1 MLDLKNYKI
10 ILGSNSPRRKEI
22 LTSMGISFSI
32 NAANIDEKVP
42 KDISAYNYAEFLAI
56 QKCDYLRPNLKTNE
70 ILITADTTV
79 LIDNQILNKP
89 NNYIEAGI
97 MLKKISDNSHSVIT
111 GVCIS
116 STNKKITFTCETEVK
131 FKKLSNQEIEFYINK
146 YQPLD
151 KAGSYGIQEWIGLIG
166 VEEIKGS
173 YTNVVGLPSS
183 KLYNELNKFI

>member
-97 MLKKISDNSHSVIT
+97 MLKKISGNTHSVIT

>member
-42 KDISAYNYAEFLAI
+42 KDISAYNYAEFLAL

-97 MLKKISDNSHSVIT
+97 MLKKISGNSHSVIT

-131 FKKLSNQEIEFYINK
+131 FKKLSNQEIEFYINQ

>member
-79 LIDNQILNKP
+79 LIDNKILNKP

-97 MLKKISDNSHSVIT
+97 MLKKISGNSHSVIT

>member
-79 LIDNQILNKP
+79 LIDNQILNKA
-89 NNYIEAGI
+89 NNIIEAGI
-97 MLKKISDNSHSVIT
+97 MLKKISGNSHSVIT

-116 STNKKITFTCETEVK
+116 STKKKITFTCETEVK

>member
-42 KDISAYNYAEFLAI
+42 KNISAYNYAEFLAI

-89 NNYIEAGI
+89 NNIIEAGI
-97 MLKKISDNSHSVIT
+97 MLKKISGNSHSVIT

>member
-97 MLKKISDNSHSVIT
+97 MLKKISGNSHSVIT

-116 STNKKITFTCETEVK
+116 STQKIKTFTCETEVK

-146 YQPLD
+146 YQPFD

>member
-10 ILGSNSPRRKEI
+10 ILGSNSPRRKEV
-22 LTSMGISFSI
+22 LTSMCISFSI

-97 MLKKISDNSHSVIT
+97 MLKKISGNSHSVIT

>member
-42 KDISAYNYAEFLAI
+42 KDISAYNYAAFLAI

-97 MLKKISDNSHSVIT
+97 MLKKISGNSHSVIT

>member
-89 NNYIEAGI
+89 NNIIEAGI
-97 MLKKISDNSHSVIT
+97 MLKKISGNSHSVIT

>member
-97 MLKKISDNSHSVIT
+97 MLKKISGNSHSVIT

-116 STNKKITFTCETEVK
+116 STNKKITFTCKTEVK

>member
-1 MLDLKNYKI
+1 MLDLKNHKI

-89 NNYIEAGI
+89 NNIIEAGI
-97 MLKKISDNSHSVIT
+97 MLKKISGNSHSVIT

>member
-97 MLKKISDNSHSVIT
+97 MLKKISGNSHSVIT

>member
-1 MLDLKNYKI
+1 
-10 ILGSNSPRRKEI
+10 
-22 LTSMGISFSI
+22 
-32 NAANIDEKVP
+32 
-42 KDISAYNYAEFLAI
+42 
-56 QKCDYLRPNLKTNE
+56 
-70 ILITADTTV
+70 
-79 LIDNQILNKP
+79 
-89 NNYIEAGI
+89 

>member
-42 KDISAYNYAEFLAI
+42 KNISAYNYAEFLAI

-97 MLKKISDNSHSVIT
+97 MLKKISGNSHSVIT

>member
-89 NNYIEAGI
+89 TNNIEAGI
-97 MLKKISDNSHSVIT
+97 MLKKISGNSHSVIT

>member
-89 NNYIEAGI
+89 NNIIEAGI
-97 MLKKISDNSHSVIT
+97 MLKKISGNSHSVIT

-131 FKKLSNQEIEFYINK
+131 FKKLSNQEIKFYINK

>member
-89 NNYIEAGI
+89 NNIIEAGI
-97 MLKKISDNSHSVIT
+97 MLKKISSNSHSVIT

>member
-89 NNYIEAGI
+89 NNIVEAGI
-97 MLKKISDNSHSVIT
+97 MLKKISGNSHSVIT

>member
-42 KDISAYNYAEFLAI
+42 KDISTYNYAEFLAI

-97 MLKKISDNSHSVIT
+97 MLKKISGNSHSVIT

>member
-89 NNYIEAGI
+89 NNNIEAGI
-97 MLKKISDNSHSVIT
+97 MLKKISSNSHSVVT

>member
-42 KDISAYNYAEFLAI
+42 KDISAYNYAEFLAL

-97 MLKKISDNSHSVIT
+97 MLKKISGNSHSVIT

>member
-89 NNYIEAGI
+89 NNNIEAGI
-97 MLKKISDNSHSVIT
+97 MLKKISGNSHSVIT